1 LQGAGRSSEPF
12 VPEERDVQQAESTDW
27 AAIVGGTAGRSN
39 ELFVPEE
46 RDVQQA
52 ESTDWAA
59 IVGGTAV
66 ALGAL
71 ILAGRALWQNRDN
84 Q

>member
-1 LQGAGRSSEPF
+1 MQGFGRSNEPF
-12 VPEERDVQQAESTDW
+12 VPEEWDVQPEERDVQQA
-27 AAIVGGTAGRSN
+27 A
-39 ELFVPEE
+39 
-46 RDVQQA
+46 
-52 ESTDWAA
+52 STDWAA

-71 ILAGRALWQNRDN
+71 ILAGRALCQNRDN

>member
-1 LQGAGRSSEPF
+1 MYQSLQFSGRSNEPF
-12 VPEERDVQQAESTDW
+12 GPEETDIQQAASTDW
-27 AAIVGGTAGRSN
+27 AS
-39 ELFVPEE
+39 
-46 RDVQQA
+46 
-52 ESTDWAA
+52 